1 MAVSFAHQYTSC
13 MPSLQKPTNAFV
25 FASWIAVA
33 TGILGFIIGLW
44 QSDLLLNEKYYYV
57 TVLLFGLFAVVS
69 LQKSVRDRLEGIKVT
84 DIYYGICW
92 FGTLISLTLLA
103 AGLISADLLPS
114 EKGFYAFA
122 YLLGL
127 YGAVTVQKNTR
138 DSLLITKSDEQEYM

>member
-1 MAVSFAHQYTSC
+1 
-13 MPSLQKPTNAFV
+13 MPSLQKPTSAFV

-44 QSDLLLNEKYYYV
+44 QSDLTLSEKYYYV
-57 TVLLFGLFAVVS
+57 TILLFGLFAVVS

-103 AGLISADLLPS
+103 AGLISADILPS

-122 YLLGL
+122 YLLGIF
-127 YGAVTVQKNTR
+127 GAVTVQKNVR
-138 DSLLITKSDEQEYM
+138 DNLLFANSGSEEA

>member
-1 MAVSFAHQYTSC
+1 MS
-13 MPSLQKPTNAFV
+13 SLQKPTNAFV

-33 TGILGFIIGLW
+33 TGILGFVIGLW
-44 QSDLLLNEKYYYV
+44 QSDLLLTEKYYYV

-92 FGTLISLTLLA
+92 FGTLISLTLLT

-122 YLLGL
+122 YLLGIF
-127 YGAVTVQKNTR
+127 GAITVQKNVR
-138 DSLLITKSDEQEYM
+138 DNLLFAKSGSEEA

>member
-1 MAVSFAHQYTSC
+1 
-13 MPSLQKPTNAFV
+13 MPSLQKPTTAFV
-25 FASWIAVA
+25 FASWTAVA
-33 TGILGFIIGLW
+33 TGILGFMIGLW
-44 QSDLLLNEKYYYV
+44 QADIQLTEKYYYV

-92 FGTLISLTLLA
+92 FGVLISLTLLT

-127 YGAVTVQKNTR
+127 FGAITVQKNTR
-138 DSLLITKSDEQEYM
+138 DNLLYVKSEEGGETEF

>member
-1 MAVSFAHQYTSC
+1 

-33 TGILGFIIGLW
+33 TGILGFVAGLW
-44 QSDLLLNEKYYYV
+44 RSDMLLTEKYYYV

-69 LQKSVRDRLEGIKVT
+69 LQKSVRDRLEGISVT

-92 FGTLISLTLLA
+92 FGTLISLTLLT

-122 YLLGL
+122 YLLGIF
-127 YGAVTVQKNTR
+127 GAVTVQKNTR
-138 DSLLITKSDEQEYM
+138 DSLLFAKADNGDNH